1 MAESV
6 DIAAPSASAAP
17 VEGPRL
23 RFPAVGV
30 QVAVPWASATHGGRD
45 ATLGETNQTPVT
57 PTVTEDPLEGTAY
70 RTIRVLGRGGMGE
83 VVEAEHLPL
92 GRVVVVKLLHPQF
105 AENAPVADRLR
116 VEARSLALVQHPN
129 VVTVTDFGRTR
140 AGRPFLVTERLHGRT
155 LTEELN
161 ARRYLPVAE
170 AIEIV
175 IQVLA
180 GLEAAHQ
187 QGIVHR
193 DVKLANIF
201 LCDATPTSPR
211 LAKLLDFGLAK
222 MTASHSLQRTAPEY
236 ATKKGTV
243 LGTPRFLAPEQVGRG
258 VIDARTDVYSAGL
271 VLYTLV
277 AGRGPFAHLRD
288 TNELIKAHLIE
299 TPAPASRHA
308 QQAIP
313 ADLDAA
319 ILKALAKDQADRFMS
334 AAAFAD
340 ELIRIARTPLPAAS
354 ATREDDTEET
364 FLMPQAIDD
373 EPQEARPSDD
383 ACETVLVPQPGHDD
397 RAVEQPQPSGLSLR
411 TLVLVTLGTAFT
423 MLGVILLAARHVR

>member
-1 MAESV
+1 
-6 DIAAPSASAAP
+6 
-17 VEGPRL
+17 
-23 RFPAVGV
+23 
-30 QVAVPWASATHGGRD
+30 
-45 ATLGETNQTPVT
+45 LGETNHTPGT

-70 RTIRVLGRGGMGE
+70 RTIHVLGRGGMGE

-92 GRVVVVKLLHPQF
+92 GRRVVVKLLHPQF
-105 AENAPVADRLR
+105 ADNAPVADRLR

-129 VVTVTDFGRTR
+129 VVAVSDFGRTR

-155 LTEELN
+155 LADELH
-161 ARRYLPVAE
+161 ARGHLPVSE

-175 IQVLA
+175 VQVLA

-201 LCDATPTSPR
+201 LCDPTPTSPR
-211 LAKLLDFGLAK
+211 LAKVLDFGLAK
-222 MTASHSLQRTAPEY
+222 LTSSHSLQRTAPEY

-258 VIDARTDVYSAGL
+258 VVDGRTDVYAAGL

-277 AGRGPFAHLRD
+277 AGRGPFAHLRE
-288 TNELIKAHLIE
+288 TNAIIKAHLTD
-299 TPAPASRHA
+299 TPAPASRYA

-313 ADLDAA
+313 AELDAA
-319 ILKALAKDQADRFMS
+319 ILKALAKNQAERFPS
-334 AAAFAD
+334 ASAFAD
-340 ELIRIARTPLPAAS
+340 ELRRIARTRAHSPPAP
-354 ATREDDTEET
+354 TEDDTEET

-373 EPQEARPSDD
+373 EPDAAAPRLSDD
-383 ACETVLVPQPGHDD
+383 GGKTVIVAQPRREDLAPE
-397 RAVEQPQPSGLSLR
+397 RAEPRGLSLR
-411 TLVLVTLGTAFT
+411 TLVLVTLGTALT
-423 MLGVILLAARHVR
+423 LLGLIMLAARHVR